1 MSEEL
6 ENLLRTIL
14 GVLAILFTMFC
25 CVYCLYKYA
34 VCQEREE
41 KSKVVHVKSD
51 KNNHPE
57 YQGIV

>member
-1 MSEEL
+1 MSKDL
-6 ENLLRTIL
+6 ENLLRTIF
-14 GVLAILFTMFC
+14 GVIIILFTMFC

-41 KSKVVHVKSD
+41 KSRVVHVKSD
-51 KNNHPE
+51 KNNPQV

>member
-6 ENLLRTIL
+6 ENLLRTL
-14 GVLAILFTMFC
+14 GGVLAIIFTMIC

-41 KSKVVHVKSD
+41 KSRVVHVKSD
-51 KNNHPE
+51 KNNHQV

>member
-6 ENLLRTIL
+6 ENLLRTIG
-14 GVLAILFTMFC
+14 GVLAIIFTMFC

-41 KSKVVHVKSD
+41 KSRVVHVKSD
-51 KNNHPE
+51 KNNHQV
-57 YQGIV
+57 YQGIL